1 MKTLVVNTLPINT
14 RKKALG
20 FTLIEIMVVVVIISV
35 LIGLVAPN
43 ILGRV
48 DEARVTAAGADIS
61 TLAQA
66 LDMYRIDNGHYP
78 TTDQGLESL
87 IAKPTGTPEPR
98 RWNPDGYLK
107 KNRLPKDPWDNDYLY
122 LRRADRKYELYSLGA
137 DGREGGEGYDADIFE
152 QDL

>member
-1 MKTLVVNTLPINT
+1 MRSSKT
-14 RKKALG
+14 KQGG

-48 DEARVTAAGADIS
+48 DEARITAARADLA

-66 LDMYRIDNGHYP
+66 LDMYRIDNGIYP
-78 TTDQGLESL
+78 TTDQGLDAL
-87 IAKPTGTPEPR
+87 IAKPSSAPEPR
-98 RWNPDGYLK
+98 NWNPDGYLK
-107 KNRLPKDPWDNDYLY
+107 KATLPQDPWGSPYRYIRLTSRTYDM
-122 LRRADRKYELYSLGA
+122 YSLGA
-137 DGREGGEGYDADIFE
+137 DGREGGEGMDADISA

>member
-1 MKTLVVNTLPINT
+1 MNKRP
-14 RKKALG
+14 KALG

-48 DEARVTAAGADIS
+48 DEARMTAARADIN
-61 TLAQA
+61 TMGQA

-98 RWNPDGYLK
+98 RWNADGYLK
-107 KNRLPKDPWDNDYLY
+107 KSRLPKDPWDSEYQY
-122 LRRADRKYELYSLGA
+122 LRRADGKYELYSLGA